1 MHISTHTII
10 FITLILIGI
19 PGWLGCKSIHTEIAI
34 QASPQDVWEV
44 ISANDRYPEWN
55 PYHVRVDGELVEGS
69 TLDVEIHKP
78 NGNRVEIQPQVI
90 TVTPEKELTW
100 GGGIPGLFT
109 GTHVFEIVQR
119 EKDVLFIQ
127 REQFRGL
134 FVWFAELDSIE
145 EGYDLMNRALKARA
159 ENSTIP

>member
-1 MHISTHTII
+1 MHINTHTII
-10 FITLILIGI
+10 FITLILI
-19 PGWLGCKSIHTEIAI
+19 
-34 QASPQDVWEV
+34 
-44 ISANDRYPEWN
+44 
-55 PYHVRVDGELVEGS
+55 
-69 TLDVEIHKP
+69 
-78 NGNRVEIQPQVI
+78 
-90 TVTPEKELTW
+90 
-100 GGGIPGLFT
+100 GIPGLFT